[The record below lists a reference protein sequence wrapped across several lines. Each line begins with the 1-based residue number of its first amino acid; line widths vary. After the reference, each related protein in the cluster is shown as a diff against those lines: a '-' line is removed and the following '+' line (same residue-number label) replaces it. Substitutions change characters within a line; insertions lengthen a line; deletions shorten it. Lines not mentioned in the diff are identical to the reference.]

1 MHRHLLDHQAD
12 RIEMVLASHKI
23 PVRVFGG
30 TLTPHAVRFQL
41 LPPLGVRLSRIASLA
56 EEIALALGSDS
67 CHIHRQGGAV
77 QIEVPRHDPHLV
89 HFAPLCQRLF
99 GFISPCTALLG
110 LDGDGTPLLT
120 RLSSPQVAHIL
131 VAGTTGSGKTAL
143 LRTIVAS
150 LALFSRPHQLQLALI
165 DPKGRGL
172 GLLASL
178 PHLGWP
184 LAPEAHQ
191 ATLLLRQVVDEMER
205 RDRTARSDPHLVL
218 VVDEVADLIQL
229 GGAEVVHLL
238 TRLVQ
243 RGRQAGVHVVA
254 ATQRP
259 TSQLLGGLMKAN
271 FPVRL
276 VGRVMSGQDALLAAG
291 VGGTGAEHLPGR
303 GAFVLVAEGRVTKL
317 QAAYASDRDLERL
330 ASGALLPNSAHSE
343 PLSPLQRVARG
354 LRLVR

>member
-1 MHRHLLDHQAD
+1 MQRHCLDHQAD
-12 RIEMVLASHKI
+12 RIEMVLASHRI

-41 LPPLGVRLSRIASLA
+41 LPPLGVKLSRIASLA
-56 EEIALALGSDS
+56 EEIALALGTES
-67 CHIHRQGGAV
+67 CRIHRQGSALEV
-77 QIEVPRHDPHLV
+77 EVPRDDPQLV
-89 HFAPLCQRLF
+89 QLAPLCRRLE

-110 LDGDGTPLLT
+110 LDGEGTPLLV

-143 LRTIVAS
+143 LRTITAS
-150 LALFSRPHQLQLALI
+150 LALFSRPHQLQLALV

-172 GLLASL
+172 GPLASL

-184 LAPEAHQ
+184 LAEEAPQTVH
-191 ATLLLRQVVDEMER
+191 LLRQVVEEMER
-205 RDRTARSDPHLVL
+205 RDRAARSDPHLVL

-229 GGAEVVHLL
+229 GGGKVVEFL

-291 VGGTGAEHLPGR
+291 VGGTGAEQLRGG
-303 GAFVLVAEGRVTKL
+303 GAFVMVAEGRVTKL
-317 QAAYASDRDLERL
+317 QAAYTSPQDLERL
-330 ASGALLPNSAHSE
+330 ASGALLPGDAHSE
-343 PLSPLQRVARG
+343 GVSPLQRVARG
-354 LRLVR
+354 LRSVR